1 MKSFTQKHLI
11 VTGYLAL
18 PLMLLFKDFLNIE
31 SFAVIIAILLWLLAI
46 FLDFPSF
53 FDGDD
58 LDGSFL
64 DRSVMVERGIA
75 FLIGC
80 FMALKV
86 VGGFLSGVANMFS

>member
-1 MKSFTQKHLI
+1 MESFTQKHLI

-18 PLMLLFKDFLNIE
+18 PLVFLFEDSLNIE
-31 SFAVIIAILLWLLAI
+31 FFAVIIAILLWFLALL
-46 FLDFPSF
+46 LDSAPF

-64 DRSVMVERGIA
+64 DRSIIVGRGIA

-80 FMALKV
+80 FIALKV